1 MNAFWKY
8 AKRLLDRRGAL
19 ALAVF
24 FAFLAASGMG
34 AGLIGLVP
42 ILDNL
47 LGEDG
52 VAMPEIAEGLNEKI
66 EFTGLAIPQHIIDM
80 MPTGKFETVVWL
92 IGALVVLT
100 FIGAVC
106 NFMHQWIA
114 MTISTKTI
122 ADIREDAYTRVIR
135 LPLSGLLGH
144 TSDTISRIIVDA
156 RTLENG
162 FNALTGKAVAQ
173 VTKGMAAFVAALL
186 IDWKLTLTALVVA
199 PLLFTV
205 VRKLGKRIRRASR
218 KALAAQSDLLNAS
231 TETLQALRVVKSYTA
246 EEIEQARF
254 EAHNRTVVTQEL
266 RARTAKAM
274 TSPVSEMLSLTALA
288 GLSIIASKLILDG
301 VMEPNKFVAVLGS
314 LALAGASLK
323 PISRIIQKFYIAA
336 AAAQRLDEI
345 FAVEPEPDADVGHA
359 IERHAESI
367 EFRDIVFTYP
377 DAPAPSIDGVSLT
390 VRHGETVAF
399 VGPNGSGKTTLLSL
413 VPRLIDPTG
422 GAVLIDGYD
431 IAGASLGSLRRQIGV
446 VTQETVLFQGSIG
459 SNIAYGLKG
468 EASQEQ
474 IVEAAKAARAD
485 EFIRQKEGGYEAM
498 VGERGLTLSGG
509 QRQRIAIARALLR
522 DPAILILDEATSMI
536 DADSEKKIGEAI
548 AEFSQGRTCLIVAH
562 RLSTVLG
569 ADRIVVLD
577 AGKVIDTGSHHEL
590 LDRCEVYRAI
600 ANGQLVPAAV

>member
-1 MNAFWKY
+1 MTAVCRRVASPIGAPNDPPVNAFWKY

-19 ALAVF
+19 AVAVF

-52 VAMPEIAEGLNEKI
+52 VAMPEIAEGFNQKI
-66 EFTGLAIPQHIIDM
+66 EFSGLAIPQHVIDM

-100 FIGAVC
+100 LVGAVC

-135 LPLSGLLGH
+135 LPLSGILGH

-173 VTKGMAAFVAALL
+173 VTKGLAAFAAALL

-218 KALAAQSDLLNAS
+218 KALAAQADLLNAS

-246 EEIEQARF
+246 EEVEQARF
-254 EAHNRTVVTQEL
+254 QEHNRDVVTQEL
-266 RARTAKAM
+266 RARTAKAL

-314 LALAGASLK
+314 LALAGIGLVAM
-323 PISRIIQKFYIAA
+323 I
-336 AAAQRLDEI
+336 
-345 FAVEPEPDADVGHA
+345 
-359 IERHAESI
+359 
-367 EFRDIVFTYP
+367 
-377 DAPAPSIDGVSLT
+377 LT
-390 VRHGETVAF
+390 GR
-399 VGPNGSGKTTLLSL
+399 
-413 VPRLIDPTG
+413 
-422 GAVLIDGYD
+422 
-431 IAGASLGSLRRQIGV
+431 RRQ
-446 VTQETVLFQGSIG
+446 
-459 SNIAYGLKG
+459 
-468 EASQEQ
+468 
-474 IVEAAKAARAD
+474 
-485 EFIRQKEGGYEAM
+485 
-498 VGERGLTLSGG
+498 
-509 QRQRIAIARALLR
+509 
-522 DPAILILDEATSMI
+522 
-536 DADSEKKIGEAI
+536 
-548 AEFSQGRTCLIVAH
+548 
-562 RLSTVLG
+562 
-569 ADRIVVLD
+569 
-577 AGKVIDTGSHHEL
+577 
-590 LDRCEVYRAI
+590 
-600 ANGQLVPAAV
+600 